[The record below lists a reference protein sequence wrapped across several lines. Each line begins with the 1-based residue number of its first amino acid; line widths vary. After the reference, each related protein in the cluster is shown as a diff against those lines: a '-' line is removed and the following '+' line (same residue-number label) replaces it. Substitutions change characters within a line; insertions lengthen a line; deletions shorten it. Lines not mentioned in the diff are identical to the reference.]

1 MPAGFIYVL
10 INPAMPGLAKI
21 GKTTRNP
28 TSRMAEL
35 SNATGVP
42 TPFVLA
48 FQQAVKECDQIEA
61 QIHKD
66 LEKEGYRVSTNR
78 EFFNAPLHVIVQKI
92 LHFSNSFQTNE
103 SESIQVPSKNLTITE
118 NDTLADELYELGIS
132 YQNGTDFIL
141 KNPRK
146 AIKLFEQAAEAGSLQ
161 AAARAASMYRLG
173 AQGIQKNAEKAL
185 TLYLK
190 ALNLGGWYYEPNIAE
205 IFLENT
211 QKQSIISHWKNFF
224 EKSVFETDRYMNDET
239 PLSLDIGRGVFKYF
253 ESVIKGKIP
262 HVILDETVLRLKNH
276 SIRFANENFS
286 FYAKFKYHLLDEK
299 LFIDFMDIFT
309 KKRELSINELVEI
322 RRKK

>member
-1 MPAGFIYVL
+1 MEDSLLVMGMEGTGETAVVAAHFLLAFWGVSVFLEVAGLTATAGVG
-10 INPAMPGLAKI
+10 NH
-21 GKTTRNP
+21 
-28 TSRMAEL
+28 EL
-35 SNATGVP
+35 S
-42 TPFVLA
+42 VL
-48 FQQAVKECDQIEA
+48 
-61 QIHKD
+61 
-66 LEKEGYRVSTNR
+66 
-78 EFFNAPLHVIVQKI
+78 
-92 LHFSNSFQTNE
+92 
-103 SESIQVPSKNLTITE
+103 
-118 NDTLADELYELGIS
+118 
-132 YQNGTDFIL
+132 
-141 KNPRK
+141 
-146 AIKLFEQAAEAGSLQ
+146 EQLRIGH
-161 AAARAASMYRLG
+161 Y
-173 AQGIQKNAEKAL
+173 QKNDEKAL

-211 QKQSIISHWKNFF
+211 QKQSTISHWKNFF

-299 LFIDFMDIFT
+299 LFIDFVDIFT
-309 KKRELSINELVEI
+309 TKRELSINELVEI